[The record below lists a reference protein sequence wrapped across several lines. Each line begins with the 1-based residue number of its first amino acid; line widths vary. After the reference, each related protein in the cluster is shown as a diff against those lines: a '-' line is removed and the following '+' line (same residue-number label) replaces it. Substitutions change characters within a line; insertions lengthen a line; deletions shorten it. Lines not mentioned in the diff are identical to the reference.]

1 MIQDGVEAST
11 RTAAEIASTYH
22 TSLLTAHLLL
32 MHPGASSAYI
42 SDEER
47 KNILK

>member
-22 TSLLTAHLLL
+22 TSLLTAHFVL
-32 MHPGASSAYI
+32 MHPVCFLCYI

-47 KNILK
+47 KNI